1 MRKNR
6 AADEFIVGKAGQA
19 STRKSF
25 RLVLG
30 MLRLQ
35 QQLKSS
41 TISDLRLMQHVQTKH
56 ANGGK
61 TWAPSAA
68 TAVPTLTVSATPTF
82 KPRCRPANAM
92 QQHYTLGLR
101 ARRRA
106 VRA

>member
-6 AADEFIVGKAGQA
+6 AADEFIMGKAGQA

-41 TISDLRLMQHVQTKH
+41 TISDLR
-56 ANGGK
+56 
-61 TWAPSAA
+61 
-68 TAVPTLTVSATPTF
+68 
-82 KPRCRPANAM
+82 
-92 QQHYTLGLR
+92 
-101 ARRRA
+101 
-106 VRA
+106 